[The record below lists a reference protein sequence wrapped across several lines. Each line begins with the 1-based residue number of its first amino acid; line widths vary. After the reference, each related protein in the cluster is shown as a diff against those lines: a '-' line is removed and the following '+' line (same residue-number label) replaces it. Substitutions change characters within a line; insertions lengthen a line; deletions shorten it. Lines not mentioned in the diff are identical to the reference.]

1 MRAALQ
7 RTASLQ
13 EEVCVLQYG
22 ARFILGKEGCIMM
35 KWMRWLRRFSLV
47 RRCRFCGYCGGGWPD
62 SGECPSCGEIN

>member
-1 MRAALQ
+1 ML
-7 RTASLQ
+7 
-13 EEVCVLQYG
+13 
-22 ARFILGKEGCIMM
+22 